1 MRNHRHNAGFT
12 IVEVLLAISIVA
24 VLSGLTWASISQM
37 YRTRDLIQERSG
49 RYQAV
54 RITMERLTQEIGS
67 SFIAGPEF
75 GFEEVPGEE
84 ATPADAEDPDAPI
97 QAVEPLQ
104 SGMIGRDEHIHFT
117 CFAHQRTVEGERAG
131 NVAEIGYFLRSE
143 RNEEG
148 DLLSVLMRRED
159 TTLDDNIIRGGTI
172 QRVLPE
178 VESISFEYWDA
189 GEVKLGTNEEIAQ
202 GRWVDSWDTT
212 RREFA
217 GRLPTR
223 VRITLVLPPQG
234 MMRSSETFTTQVQIQ
249 TTEVMDF

>member
-1 MRNHRHNAGFT
+1 MRNRPNNAGFT
-12 IVEVLLAISIVA
+12 IVEVLIAITIVA

-37 YRTRDLIQERSG
+37 YRSRDLIQERSG

-67 SFIAGPEF
+67 AFMAGPEF
-75 GFEEVPGEE
+75 GFEEIPGEE
-84 ATPADAEDPDAPI
+84 PTPAEATEIPAQP
-97 QAVEPLQ
+97 VEPLQ
-104 SGMIGRDEHIHFT
+104 SGMIGRDDSIHFT
-117 CFAHQRTVEGERAG
+117 SFAHQRTFEGERAG

-148 DLLSVLMRRED
+148 ELYDVLMRRED
-159 TTLDDNIIRGGTI
+159 ITLDDNITRGGTI

-189 GEVKLGTNEEIAQ
+189 GEVKLGTNEEIGQ

-223 VRITLVLPPQG
+223 VRIKLVLPPQG
-234 MMRSSETFTTQVQIQ
+234 VMRNNETFTTQVQIQ

>member
-1 MRNHRHNAGFT
+1 MRNRRNSAGFT

-75 GFEEVPGEE
+75 GFEEIPGEE
-84 ATPADAEDPDAPI
+84 ATPADAEADAPV
-97 QAVEPLQ
+97 QPVEPLQ
-104 SGMIGRDEHIHFT
+104 SGMIGRDEYIHFT
-117 CFAHQRTVEGERAG
+117 CFSHQRTVEGERAG
-131 NVAEIGYFLRSE
+131 NIAEIGYFLRSE

-159 TTLDDNIIRGGTI
+159 TTMDDNITRGGTI

-223 VRITLVLPPQG
+223 VRIKLVLPPQG
-234 MMRSSETFTTQVQIQ
+234 MMRNSETFTTQVQIQ